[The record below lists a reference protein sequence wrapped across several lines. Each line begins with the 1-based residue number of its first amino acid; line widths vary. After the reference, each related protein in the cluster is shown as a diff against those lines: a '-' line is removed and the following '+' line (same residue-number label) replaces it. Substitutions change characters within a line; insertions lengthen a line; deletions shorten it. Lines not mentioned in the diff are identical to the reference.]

1 MVDMIN
7 QNRKELVRLMAEQKT
22 TTQFAY
28 DVLWIVSA
36 YLNAC
41 ILELTAMAEGD
52 PGGAHTGTLPV
63 PDQ

>member
-28 DVLWIVSA
+28 DVSWIVSA

-41 ILELTAMAEGD
+41 ILLSTAAAD
-52 PGGAHTGTLPV
+52 GGPRGVHIGLITLP
-63 PDQ
+63 DR